1 MCDTFLQKI
10 DDSVVLFKDYLCSE
24 RNLSANTIEAYNSD
38 IVQFVS
44 FIKEV
49 SKDLIASLG
58 DTSFSSIIT
67 IDIID
72 EFIIHLSQNTFEN
85 TSILRKISSISLY
98 LKFLKLEKLIE
109 ENPSRFLIRPRTGM
123 RLPIYLTVEEV
134 EKFIDSFN
142 SEKPCDI
149 RDKALF
155 ELMYSCGLRVSEIC
169 ALNIEDIFFD
179 ERLVKVTGKG
189 DKQRLVPMGMRAIQ
203 NINEYLN
210 NGRSMLVKSIKQN
223 ALFLNFRGERITRK
237 GIWKNLKA
245 KMQLLGI
252 RKDVTVH
259 TLRHSFA
266 THLVQNGAD
275 IRYVQNFLGHK
286 SINTTEI
293 YTHLDMHHIK
303 EIYDKV
309 NDSTE
314 K

>member
-49 SKDLIASLG
+49 SKDLIVSLG

-237 GIWKNLKA
+237 GIWKNLKT

-252 RKDVTVH
+252 RRDVTVH

-309 NDSTE
+309 NDSTD

>member
-1 MCDTFLQKI
+1 M
-10 DDSVVLFKDYLCSE
+10 
-24 RNLSANTIEAYNSD
+24 
-38 IVQFVS
+38 
-44 FIKEV
+44 
-49 SKDLIASLG
+49 
-58 DTSFSSIIT
+58 
-67 IDIID
+67 
-72 EFIIHLSQNTFEN
+72 
-85 TSILRKISSISLY
+85 
-98 LKFLKLEKLIE
+98 KFLKLEKLIE

-237 GIWKNLKA
+237 GIWKNLKT

-252 RKDVTVH
+252 RRDVTVH

-309 NDSTE
+309 NNSTE

>member
-1 MCDTFLQKI
+1 MCDTFLQKM

-24 RNLSANTIEAYNSD
+24 RNLAANTIEAYSSD

-49 SKDLIASLG
+49 SSDYLNHEDA
-58 DTSFSSIIT
+58 SFSSVIT
-67 IDIID
+67 IDVID
-72 EFIIHLSQNTFEN
+72 EFIIFLSQNTFEN

-210 NGRSMLVKSIKQN
+210 NSRSMLVKSIKQN

-237 GIWKNLKA
+237 GIWKNLKT

-293 YTHLDMHHIK
+293 YTHLDMRHIK

-309 NDSTE
+309 NNSTE

>member
-1 MCDTFLQKI
+1 MIKAFSHRL
-10 DDSVVLFKDYLCSE
+10 DDSVIQFKDYLCSE
-24 RNLSANTIEAYNSD
+24 RNLSANTIEAYSSD
-38 IVQFVS
+38 ILQFVS

-49 SKDLIASLG
+49 SRDLNHEDA
-58 DTSFSSIIT
+58 SFSSVIT
-67 IDIID
+67 IDVID
-72 EFIIHLSQNTFEN
+72 EFIIFLSQNTFEN

-134 EKFIDSFN
+134 EKFIDSFD

-149 RDKALF
+149 RDRALF

-210 NGRSMLVKSIKQN
+210 NSRSMLVKSIKQN

-237 GIWKNLKA
+237 GIWKNLRT

-309 NDSTE
+309 NNSTE

>member
-24 RNLSANTIEAYNSD
+24 RNLSVNTIEAYNSD

-49 SKDLIASLG
+49 SKDLIANLG

-237 GIWKNLKA
+237 GIWKNLKT

>member
-1 MCDTFLQKI
+1 MCDAFLQKMN
-10 DDSVVLFKDYLCSE
+10 DSVVLFKDYLCSE
-24 RNLSANTIEAYNSD
+24 RNLAANTIEAYSSD

-49 SKDLIASLG
+49 SKDLIESLG

-134 EKFIDSFN
+134 EKFIDSFD

-237 GIWKNLKA
+237 GIWKNLKT

>member
-1 MCDTFLQKI
+1 MCDTFLQKM

-24 RNLSANTIEAYNSD
+24 RNLAANTIEAYNSD

-49 SKDLIASLG
+49 SKDLVVGLG

-134 EKFIDSFN
+134 EKFIDSFD

-169 ALNIEDIFFD
+169 ALNIEDIYFD
-179 ERLVKVTGKG
+179 ESLVKVTGKG

-203 NINEYLN
+203 NINDYLN
-210 NGRSMLVKSIKQN
+210 NGRSKLVKSIREN

-237 GIWKNLKA
+237 GIWKNLKT

-303 EIYDKV
+303 QIYDKV
-309 NDSTE
+309 NDNTE